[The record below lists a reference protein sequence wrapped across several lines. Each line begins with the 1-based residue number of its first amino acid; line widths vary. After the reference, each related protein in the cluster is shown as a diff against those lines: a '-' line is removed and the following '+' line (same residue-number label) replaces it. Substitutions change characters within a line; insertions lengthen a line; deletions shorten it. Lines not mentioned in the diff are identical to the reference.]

1 MAQYFFGMS
10 KAERQNILDQHK
22 TIYDGYVT
30 QYNQTS
36 NLTPLYVQ
44 DLANDKGGITVSNKG
59 NVTTYK
65 NVGINEDIDRT
76 DRIADGPYD
85 LKNGTVD
92 LDSVPSTMED
102 NTELMHDIYP
112 SPNEDEVEFISIGLN
127 GDEDDEDSLPIFS
140 THFEDDEEENPIKYE
155 YNIEELDDFM
165 SGQMNEVYD
174 EVDEDIVDSFREK
187 LNESLDMFQRF
198 KKYN

>member
-22 TIYDGYVT
+22 SIYDGYVT

-92 LDSVPSTMED
+92 LDSLSDTMGD
-102 NTELMHDIYP
+102 NIELMHDVYP
-112 SPNEDEVEFISIGLN
+112 SPNEDEIDFISIGLS
-127 GDEDDEDSLPIFS
+127 DDEDEDYLPIFS
-140 THFEDDEEENPIKYE
+140 SYDEEDDNDESIKYE
-155 YNIEELDDFM
+155 YDIEELDDFM

-174 EVDEDIVDSFREK
+174 EVDEDIVDSFKEK

-198 KKYN
+198 KNYN